1 MADHPAGLVFQHT
14 STCTL
19 GIAEDA
25 TQSAD
30 NDRARVLGPMF
41 TRPATDAE
49 RALLAAWPTA
59 VPPVLWCRVSFPT
72 GGAAI
77 RRRTFSPNK

>member
-1 MADHPAGLVFQHT
+1 MVGHPAGLLAIKHT
-14 STCTL
+14 STCSL

-25 TQSAD
+25 TAVAD
-30 NDRARVLGPMF
+30 ADRARVLGTMF
-41 TRPATDAE
+41 TRAATDAE
-49 RALLAAWPTA
+49 RALLSAP
-59 VPPVLWCRVSFPT
+59 VPAVLWCTVNYWT